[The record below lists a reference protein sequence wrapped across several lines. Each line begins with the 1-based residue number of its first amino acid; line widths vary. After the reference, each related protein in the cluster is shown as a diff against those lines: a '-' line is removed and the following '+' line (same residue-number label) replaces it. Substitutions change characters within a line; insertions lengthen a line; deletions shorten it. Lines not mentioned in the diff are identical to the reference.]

1 MVKLEELPDNA
12 KRTALRKI
20 EHLKICLEED
30 VNTHISPGFE
40 DIQLIHHAISNLD
53 LARVNLE
60 VSFLNHRLSAPILI
74 TAMTGGAPGTEKI
87 NKTLALAANDENVAL
102 AVGSQRAGIEH
113 SDLAYTYKIV
123 REVAPDI
130 PIIGN
135 IGIAQII
142 NSYSKREL
150 TAAIEMIDADALA
163 IHFNALQEAVQPEGD
178 VNFEK
183 ALDKLEQI
191 IDYIDVPIIAKETGA
206 GFSYDVAKK
215 LHELGI
221 DYIEIGGVGGTSFA
235 AVEYYRAKKA
245 NDKAKEHLGKMF
257 WDWGIPTVASILEVS
272 LVDGVTIIATGGVRT
287 GIDICKSIAL
297 GATIAGM
304 ARPFLPMAMRQ
315 DVDGVKTF
323 ISQLKSELRTCMFL
337 SGAKSLE
344 ALKKVPV
351 VITGKTRE
359 WIISRFGADI
369 ANQIFKKFEEK
380 TKIS

>member
-1 MVKLEELPDNA
+1 MVKLEDLPDKA

-20 EHLKICLEED
+20 EHLKICLEEN

-40 DIQLIHHAISNLD
+40 DIQLVHHAISNID
-53 LARVNLE
+53 MTRIDLE

-87 NKTLALAANDENVAL
+87 NRTLALAANDTNIAL

-113 SDLAYTYKIV
+113 ADLAYTYKIV
-123 REVAPDI
+123 RDVAPDI

-142 NSYSKREL
+142 NSYSKKEL
-150 TAAIEMIDADALA
+150 RAAIEMIDADALA

-183 ALDKLEQI
+183 ALEKLEHI
-191 IDYIDVPIIAKETGA
+191 ISYVDIPIIAKETGA
-206 GFSYDVAKK
+206 GFSYDAAKK
-215 LHELGI
+215 LHEIGVK
-221 DYIEIGGVGGTSFA
+221 YIEIGGVGGTSFA
-235 AVEYYRAKKA
+235 AVEYYRAKKV
-245 NDKAKEHLGKMF
+245 NDNAKEHLGKLF

-272 LVDGVTIIATGGVRT
+272 LVNDVTIIATGGVRT
-287 GIDICKSIAL
+287 GLDICKSIAL
-297 GATIAGM
+297 GATVAGL
-304 ARPFLPMAMRQ
+304 ARPFLPMAMKQ
-315 DVDGVKTF
+315 DVDGVKAL

-337 SGAKSLE
+337 SGAKSIESLR
-344 ALKKVPV
+344 AIPV
-351 VITGKTRE
+351 VITGKIRE
-359 WIISRFGADI
+359 WIISRFGVNV